1 MDRPLQYLQFSGKEV
16 DFAVWQERFEGF
28 CFTKK
33 LLNVLNGTDVGA
45 NDKKYKIWG
54 YLVQCLDS
62 RSILMLTND
71 CKGDGPKA
79 WQLLRD
85 HFNSTETPRLM
96 NLLEKFTTLRLE
108 PTESMVDYLTR
119 AEYVSKQLE
128 LAGEKVPENILT
140 SIVLKGLPSEYD
152 YFKTVHDFSKDKA
165 SFAEVKK
172 ALKNFES
179 SRNLQTATASNE
191 NVALLSKG
199 TVAKSSARKPE
210 KFNGKCRLCSKSGHK
225 QATCRV
231 SQCNFCRRF
240 GHEENKCFKKNPLL
254 NPKSSAETGESN
266 LAEDLVFF

>member
-1 MDRPLQYLQFSGKEV
+1 MDQPLQYLQFSGNEE
-16 DFAVWQERFEGF
+16 DFAVWRERFEGF

-33 LLNVLNGTDVGA
+33 LLNVLNGTDAGTIE
-45 NDKKYKIWG
+45 KKYELCAN
-54 YLVQCLDS
+54 LVQCLDS

-85 HFNSTETPRLM
+85 QDHFNSTETPRVM

-128 LAGEKVPENILT
+128 LTGEKTSENILT
-140 SIVLKGLPSEYD
+140 SIVLKGWPSEYD

-172 ALKNFES
+172 AFKNFES
-179 SRNLQTATASNE
+179 SRNLQIATASNE
-191 NVALLSKG
+191 NVPLLSKG
-199 TVAKSSARKPE
+199 TVAKSSARKLE
-210 KFNGKCRLCSKSGHK
+210 KFTEKCRCCGKSGDK

-231 SQCNFCRRF
+231 STVQFLQAF
-240 GHEENKCFKKNPLL
+240 
-254 NPKSSAETGESN
+254 
-266 LAEDLVFF
+266 